1 MKCYYHHEI
10 DAVAICKSCS
20 RALCDGCAIDVHP
33 GTACANRCEKDV
45 EDLNVMIESGMAQ
58 QRLSKS
64 ILQKTGVAHK
74 RNAIAMLLV
83 GLVSLFAGIFLVIL
97 TGNYYMSIFVI
108 FGLIF
113 LLWSYFSYQSGKQ
126 IQSTDENA

>member
-10 DAVAICKSCS
+10 DAVAICKSCH
-20 RALCDGCAIDVHP
+20 RALCDSCAIDVHP
-33 GTACANRCEKDV
+33 GTACTNRCEKDV

-64 ILQKTGVAHK
+64 VLQKTGKAYK
-74 RNAIAMLLV
+74 YNAVAMLLA
-83 GLVSLFAGIFLVIL
+83 GLLFLFLGIFLVIL
-97 TGNYYMSIFVI
+97 KGKYYLSIFAI
-108 FGLIF
+108 LGLIF

-126 IQSTDENA
+126 IQSTDEEA